1 MPCDAAGA
9 YPLELLKI
17 AYAGDSIDLR
27 VPAGCVRELSSSAPV
42 SPSRA
47 EEIIPVDGV
56 RRCLRRDTLVIVND
70 GTRPTP
76 TRTIFDLL
84 RPACDVLVA
93 TGAHAA
99 PTEAEL
105 ALLFGSHLQRLRPGI
120 HDARRSP
127 CRDLGVTSRGTPVR
141 LNASLFDHERILVIG
156 SVEPHYFAGYTG
168 GRKALLPGV
177 AAYDTIEA
185 NHALYF
191 EPGVEILRLAGNPVH
206 EDMVEAVDMLDVE
219 VHCLN
224 TVVVADGA
232 LVAAFFGDIR
242 RTLLQA
248 ADVARGCFSAAIE
261 ERADLVIACAP
272 FPMDA
277 DLYQSH
283 KALVNAARAC
293 KPGGVIVLV
302 SACRNGIGP
311 RAFYDLTLAQGSV
324 EKAAAYAKAHYE
336 LGYHKVASFAEIL
349 ARHAVKAI
357 TGLPAEILRPLEME
371 SWEPKDLERAVT
383 AVHEGAGTILYMPKA
398 SVTVPV
404 LMEEAP

>member
-1 MPCDAAGA
+1 MPCDAAGTDA
-9 YPLELLKI
+9 LELLRI
-17 AYAGDSIDLR
+17 PYAGDSIDLR
-27 VPAGCVRELSSSAPV
+27 VPVNCVRELGSAVTPPRV
-42 SPSRA
+42 GV

-56 RRCLRRDTLVIVND
+56 RRCLRRDTLLIVND

-76 TRTIFDLL
+76 TRTILHLL
-84 RPACDVLVA
+84 QPACDVLVA

-99 PTEAEL
+99 PTEAER
-105 ALLFGSHLQRLRPGI
+105 AFLFGSHLGRLRIGI

-141 LNASLFDHERILVIG
+141 LNASLFEHERILVIG

-168 GRKALLPGV
+168 GRKGLLPGV

-206 EDMVEAVDMLDVE
+206 EDMAEAVDMLDIE

-224 TVVVADGA
+224 TVVAADGT
-232 LVAAFFGDIR
+232 LVAALFGDIHETQSR
-242 RTLLQA
+242 A
-248 ADVARGCFSAAIE
+248 ADVARGVFTIGVT

-283 KALVNAARAC
+283 KALINASRAC
-293 KPGGVIVLV
+293 KPGGIIVLA
-302 SACRNGIGP
+302 STCRNGIGP
-311 RAFYDLTLAQGSV
+311 RAFYDLVLAQGSV
-324 EKAAAYAKAHYE
+324 AKAAEHAKAHYR

-349 ARHAVKAI
+349 ARHGVKAI
-357 TGLPAEILRPLEME
+357 TGLPAETLRPLGME
-371 SWEPKDLERAVT
+371 AWEPKDLERAV
-383 AVHEGAGTILYMPKA
+383 ASVHEGGGTVLYMPEA